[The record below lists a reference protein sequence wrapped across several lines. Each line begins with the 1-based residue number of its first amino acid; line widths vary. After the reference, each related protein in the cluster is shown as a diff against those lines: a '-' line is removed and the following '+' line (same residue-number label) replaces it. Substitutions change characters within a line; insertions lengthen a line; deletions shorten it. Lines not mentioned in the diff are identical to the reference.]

1 MADYQKKRSAVIAR
15 DSTGSLIQ
23 MMPQTRA
30 DLVKF
35 GSENLE
41 TAIDPLSLRDV
52 KEMQTEIIPQTLTET
67 ETRVENV
74 DKYLLLMDVEA
85 TGEYISSSR
94 FSIGLGFGYLQTDSS
109 TEEIYPRYANVEAI
123 NESDAVDG
131 CYNSDID
138 EYYPESYIHVNR
150 FRQLNS
156 NAQNSGVNANGY
168 FKSNTEY
175 YLDFRLDSSIVY
187 ESMSFTMSGI
197 FMDEMKDEFLIPN
210 YIQNVYYN
218 SIIYGITGDAN
229 ESAYKPWEQNN
240 HLIEIVLPEEGETK
254 SWMLNGSMEYYGNDI
269 NIIPV
274 SQRNMRF
281 SLTGLGNS
289 KYRATFKFELSR
301 TVVDTT
307 VTKWTDIKTTLVKND
322 DTSVEIVKPMSGI
335 LRSIEGSAGFDVV
348 SSGETIVPDN
358 PGTLEATLVIADGRE
373 ITGEY
378 VSPLIADEFWP
389 MTKNLAASDSTYGL
403 HPAINWRYHG
413 SYNYMP

>member
-1 MADYQKKRSAVIAR
+1 MADYQKKRSAVIAK

-30 DLVKF
+30 DLVKL
-35 GSENLE
+35 GSGNLE

-67 ETRVENV
+67 ETRVENI
-74 DKYLLLMDVEA
+74 DKYLLLMDVEGVGDYLSA
-85 TGEYISSSR
+85 TR
-94 FSIGLGFGYLQTDSS
+94 FSIELGFGYLQTDSS
-109 TEEIYPRYANVEAI
+109 TGETYPEYANVYTV

-131 CYNSDID
+131 CYSSNID
-138 EYYPESYIHVNR
+138 DYPYRWIHVNR
-150 FRQLNS
+150 FRQLSS
-156 NAQNSGVNANGY
+156 NVQNSGVNANGY

-175 YLDFRLDSSIVY
+175 YLDFQLDSSIIY
-187 ESMSFTMSGI
+187 ESMSFVIWGTL
-197 FMDEMKDEFLIPN
+197 MDEMKDEFLSPE

-218 SIIYGITGDAN
+218 SIAYGVIGDAN
-229 ESAYKPWEQNN
+229 ESAYKPWGEYES
-240 HLIEIVLPEEGETK
+240 IEIVLPEEGETK
-254 SWMLNGSMEYYGNDI
+254 SWMLNASSAYDD
-269 NIIPV
+269 NIIPI
-274 SQRNMRF
+274 SQRNMRL

-289 KYRATFKFELSR
+289 KYRAIFKFELSR

-335 LRSIEGSAGFDVV
+335 LRNIEGSASFDVV

-358 PGTLEATLVIADGRE
+358 PGTLEATIVIADGRE

-389 MTKNLAASDSTYGL
+389 MTKTLVASDSTYGL
-403 HPAINWRYHG
+403 RPATTWRQHY
-413 SYNYMP
+413 SQNYMP